1 MTNCSRF
8 LMVAVLAG
16 CPAVVAWGADLK
28 ITPVPEGVTG
38 FRAEYL
44 HEMSGEEA
52 KFISLAESIPAE
64 KYTWRP
70 GPGVRSVSEVL
81 LHVAAANFN
90 LPKLIGTPPPEGFAA
105 KGYDTSTT
113 DKAQVLDALRKS
125 FAHLRAATVKL
136 SDADGNRTLKLFGE
150 ETTYRG
156 VHFFMLK
163 HLAEHLGQLIAYA
176 RMNGIVPSWSQK

>member
-1 MTNCSRF
+1 MLTSTRLLAIAVIAACAA
-8 LMVAVLAG
+8 MVARG
-16 CPAVVAWGADLK
+16 ETLK
-28 ITPVPEGVTG
+28 VTPVPAGVTG

-52 KFISLAESIPAE
+52 KFLSLAESIPAD

-81 LHVAAANFN
+81 LHIAAANFN
-90 LPKLIGTPPPEGFAA
+90 LPKLIGTPPPEGFSV

-113 DKAQVLDALRKS
+113 DKAQVLEALRKS

-136 SDADGNRTLKLFGE
+136 SDADGNKTLKLFGE
-150 ETTYRG
+150 DTTYRG
-156 VHFFMLK
+156 VHFFILK

-176 RMNGIVPSWSQK
+176 RMNGVAPAWSAK